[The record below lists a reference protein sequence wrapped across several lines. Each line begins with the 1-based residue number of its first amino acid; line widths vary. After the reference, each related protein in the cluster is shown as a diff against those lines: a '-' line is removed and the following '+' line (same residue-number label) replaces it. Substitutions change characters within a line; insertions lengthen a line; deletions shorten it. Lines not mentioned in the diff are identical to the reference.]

1 MVCSLKQPF
10 KAAAPHWAG
19 AGGGGLWAGSRE
31 RGLPS
36 PGPGWWGG
44 SLSSETHSFHRG
56 SLRRGGLLSPL
67 GTTAQQLPWSW
78 GRRQSQEDWAHTDH
92 SHLLLSFSA
101 APALLPSQIP
111 SPALTTPGGRNHHYL
126 SDRQVPNAPRHTLT
140 QGHGGEA
147 VLHLAPH
154 PSSSAGCC
162 LTGEPRPG
170 CRCLLLRSAS
180 RDPAK
185 LVASRAGPGAST
197 L

>member
-10 KAAAPHWAG
+10 KAAAPA
-19 AGGGGLWAGSRE
+19 L
-31 RGLPS
+31 
-36 PGPGWWGG
+36 GWCWG
-44 SLSSETHSFHRG
+44 
-56 SLRRGGLLSPL
+56 RRPL
-67 GTTAQQLPWSW
+67 GWQSGKGVPISRARLVGRQSELGDPLLPQRKSQEGRGFCPLSAPWSW
-78 GRRQSQEDWAHTDH
+78 GMRQRQEDWAHTDH

-140 QGHGGEA
+140 QGHGGKA

-154 PSSSAGCC
+154 PSSRAGCC

-170 CRCLLLRSAS
+170 CRWLLLRSAS